1 MNTMNISKSRK
12 YQLTIISSCYNSE
25 SYLDGF
31 FNNIVQMDGFEN
43 FLLLIYLNSPTVLE
57 LNIANKYKNLFPENI
72 IFEEVKR
79 EFVSHSTNRGYR
91 KADTEYIVYADV
103 DDRRLKDAYIRMI
116 YTLDNNPD
124 CDLTYGDYLY
134 VNKPDVFEGTL
145 FKTDDFDIDSFTHLP
160 KIGPGHFF
168 RRSLLDKVGYWDEQL
183 KSSADFDFQI
193 RAAFNVKFKKTNGNP
208 ITFYTYNTNGV
219 SLSSGELSK
228 IEGLAIALRYGIYS
242 LVPNWIN
249 YLPEASLYNLM
260 NLRKDNMWIPLNKI
274 IPDIHE
280 IQNFR
285 MQRWKVARS
294 ALTKENIF
302 KNRLRN
308 KIFKQLNPT
317 WITYL

>member
-1 MNTMNISKSRK
+1 MQKVLNRRH
-12 YQLTIISSCYNSE
+12 QLTIISSCYNSE
-25 SYLDGF
+25 SYLEGF
-31 FNNIVQMDGFEN
+31 FNNITQMDGFEN

-57 LNIANKYKNLFPENI
+57 LYIANKYKNLFPDNI

-79 EFVSHSTNRGYR
+79 EFVSHSTNRGYK
-91 KADTEYIVYADV
+91 KAATDYIVYADV
-103 DDRRLKDAYIRMI
+103 DDRRLTDAYTRMI
-116 YTLDNNPD
+116 HTLDNNQD

-134 VNKPDVFEGTL
+134 VNKPDVFNGSL
-145 FKTDDFDIDSFTHLP
+145 YKTDNFDKDTFTHLP

-183 KSSADFDFQI
+183 KSGADFDFQI
-193 RAAFNVKFKKTNGNP
+193 RAAFNVKFKKTEGDP

-242 LVPNWIN
+242 SIPSWIN

-260 NLRKDNMWIPLNKI
+260 NLRNDNSWIPLNKS
-274 IPDIHE
+274 IPDIDE

-285 MQRWKVARS
+285 MIKWKSARS
-294 ALTKENIF
+294 SLTKENSF
-302 KNRLRN
+302 KNRVRN
-308 KIFKQLNPT
+308 KILKVLNPT
-317 WITYL
+317 WSSYLQ